1 MKILDIHGALR
12 ERDGGAQEGKEGDGV
27 VATMKRR
34 FSMTSAPVSTTALS
48 TSATG
53 AHYCR
58 GHGPLVAR
66 FGISHA
72 IILGFAKLRDLK
84 TIVVYL
90 FFMVMKI
97 FNVSHLRLLEA
108 NQA

>member
-1 MKILDIHGALR
+1 MEILDIHGAWR
-12 ERDGGAQEGKEGDGV
+12 ERDGEAQKGKEGDGV
-27 VATMKRR
+27 VATMRRR

-53 AHYCR
+53 AHCYR

-72 IILGFAKLRDLK
+72 IILDSPKLRDPK
-84 TIVVYL
+84 TIVV
-90 FFMVMKI
+90 
-97 FNVSHLRLLEA
+97 VSSS
-108 NQA
+108 